1 MKIVIVNDYANVQG
15 GSAQVAIKSAV
26 GLAGLGYSVTFVYGG
41 GVVDHSLNHQ
51 NITLLNLGQY
61 DLLSNPSKID
71 AARNGL
77 WNFEVESKLFT
88 FLRFLDVSK
97 TIVHIHSWVK
107 SLSISV
113 FSVVFR
119 LNFSCVVTLHDY
131 FSVCPNGGFYNY
143 QRKRI
148 CLLKPMSCGC
158 FFSNCD
164 SRRYYYKL
172 WRCVR
177 QLLYA
182 KSKFPSGVMN
192 FITVSKFSE
201 LILRQ
206 FLPSSSKYWR
216 INNPVES
223 IQISPTSPHKSK
235 IFTYIGRL
243 SHEKGLGLLLGLKCF
258 TGKSLRFVGVGDL
271 EPILK
276 KKFPEAKF
284 LGWCSWSEIDRALMD
299 TRALLFTSQLY
310 ETHGLV
316 VAEAAA
322 RGVPSIVSNISA
334 AKDYVEHK
342 KTGLLFQSGSTV
354 SLEEQMKVA
363 SKDDS
368 LVESMGAECYTRY
381 WNSPLSLDSHVN
393 DLLNCYNSILEKCR
407 N

>member
-1 MKIVIVNDYANVQG
+1 MKIVIINDYAKVQG

-26 GLAGLGYSVTFVYGG
+26 GLARLGYTVTFVYGG
-41 GVVDHSLNHQ
+41 GGFDSSLDHK
-51 NITLLNLGQY
+51 NITLLDLGQY

-71 AARNGL
+71 AAKNGL
-77 WNFEVESKLFT
+77 WNFEVERKLFA

-107 SLSISV
+107 SLSTSV

-119 LNFSCVVTLHDY
+119 LNLSCVVTLHDY
-131 FSVCPNGGFYNY
+131 FSVCPNGGLYNY
-143 QRKRI
+143 QRKRV
-148 CLLKPMSCGC
+148 CLLRPMSCGC

-164 SRRYYYKL
+164 SRSYYHKL
-172 WRCVR
+172 WRYLR
-177 QLLYA
+177 QVMYA
-182 KSKFPSGVMN
+182 KSKFPNNVIN
-192 FITVSKFSE
+192 FITVSKYSE

-206 FLPSSSKYWR
+206 FLPMSAKYWH
-216 INNPVES
+216 ISNPVES
-223 IQISPTSPHKSK
+223 IQNSPASPHKSK
-235 IFTYIGRL
+235 IFTYVGRL
-243 SHEKGLGLLLGLKCF
+243 SQEKGLELLLELKCF
-258 TGKSLRFVGVGDL
+258 TGKSLRFVGIGDL

-276 KKFPEAKF
+276 QKFPEAKF
-284 LGWCSWSEIDRALMD
+284 LGWCSWSEIDRVLTD

-342 KTGLLFQSGSTV
+342 KTGLLFQSGSTR

-368 LVESMGAECYTRY
+368 LVEAMGAECYTRY